1 MTSRERMLC
10 AIRGERPDRVPVAP
24 WGFGHVDP
32 DSDVGRELVH
42 RCDLWIPG
50 GGGGFSFSGTR
61 LEAETVQEGS
71 VTTTTYHTPAGDLR
85 ARRQVTDVTA
95 ATIEF
100 PCKTAADVE
109 ALLSVPYEPLPT
121 DFARFHDTKRKYG
134 DEGLVYLDCMNAVCW
149 PATVLSPEDFSL
161 LWADAP
167 DLMVAMTR
175 AGSERLNAY
184 TEAACRAGVDCFR
197 IIGGE
202 YVTVQLGPSG
212 VPHLLAPFDTEQA
225 AIIHRHGGVVH
236 YHNHGPM
243 MRFLDALAALG
254 IDSLDPCE
262 APPWGDCDLA
272 EAQRILGG
280 RVCIVGNLDDME
292 VVEQL
297 PEAEVCAIAAARLEA
312 AGPTHFMLGGTASGT
327 YTERAARNFIAL
339 VRVASSPVTPSASH
353 AAASAKIRPA

>member
-71 VTTTTYHTPAGDLR
+71 VTT
-85 ARRQVTDVTA
+85 
-95 ATIEF
+95 TIEF

-225 AIIHRHGGVVH
+225 AIIHRHGGVT
-236 YHNHGPM
+236 G
-243 MRFLDALAALG
+243 
-254 IDSLDPCE
+254 
-262 APPWGDCDLA
+262 
-272 EAQRILGG
+272 
-280 RVCIVGNLDDME
+280 
-292 VVEQL
+292 
-297 PEAEVCAIAAARLEA
+297 
-312 AGPTHFMLGGTASGT
+312 
-327 YTERAARNFIAL
+327 
-339 VRVASSPVTPSASH
+339 ASSTTTTTA
-353 AAASAKIRPA
+353 R